1 MPRREWARRSRGL
14 RPIGQNDPV
23 EVLFWSLWKERWTN
37 AGPLG
42 RTAPHRFRR
51 YLLGIPLAGG
61 SQKNAES
68 SLCGIL
74 NFDKFREDQVSRQKE
89 PVRPATSSYGNRDT
103 HRRAVA
109 SRLLR
114 AHCRAAPAS
123 VILSEATD

>member
-37 AGPLG
+37 A
-42 RTAPHRFRR
+42 
-51 YLLGIPLAGG
+51 GIPLAGG

-123 VILSEATD
+123 GNVL